1 MSRIANTATAQT
13 LLEVALDVIL
23 DGIDVGGNGA
33 LVLTDTDGGGGTDLI
48 DYDLGATAFAAAGFV
63 TDEAIA
69 AKSAALAESPGA
81 NGTVAGYRIEDGNDA
96 NIITG
101 DAGAGTE
108 DIVLDNAAVTT
119 SQTVTISTLT
129 IALPDGT

>member
-48 DYDLGATAFAAAGFV
+48 DYDLGATAFADAGFV

>member
-13 LLEVALDVIL
+13 LLEGALDVIL

-48 DYDLGATAFAAAGFV
+48 DYDLGATAFADAGFV